1 MMPLAKP
8 VLACLALASTPAL
21 SAAAGETN
29 VWIDRSNGD
38 LISLAYGPA
47 DPTKN
52 PLFMLS
58 CFNEMEVAVLDV
70 HKEVDGGSPGQPLTI
85 EVASAQKQV
94 PLKGEV
100 AKNDATGTTFG
111 EAADIDIAVLLD
123 VLKEPGP
130 LTLKMGAA
138 SDTLPD
144 EGRAEAVSRFT
155 EGCKLG

>member
-1 MMPLAKP
+1 MPLAKLL
-8 VLACLALASTPAL
+8 LAGLALASTPAQ
-21 SAAAGETN
+21 SAVAGATN
-29 VWIDRSNGD
+29 VWIDRANGD

-58 CFNEMEVAVLDV
+58 CFNEMQVAVLDV
-70 HKEVDGGSPGQPLTI
+70 HKEVDGGRPGQPLTI
-85 EVASAQKQV
+85 EVASAQKQA

-111 EAADIDIAVLLD
+111 EASDIDIAVLLD

-138 SDTLPD
+138 SETLPD
-144 EGRAEAVSRFT
+144 EGRAAAVSRFT

>member
-1 MMPLAKP
+1 MMPLAKLL
-8 VLACLALASTPAL
+8 LAGLAFASTPAQ
-21 SAAAGETN
+21 SAVAGATN
-29 VWIDRSNGD
+29 VWIDRANGD

-58 CFNEMEVAVLDV
+58 CFNEMQVAVLDV
-70 HKEVDGGSPGQPLTI
+70 HKEVDGGRPGQPLTI
-85 EVASAQKQV
+85 EVASAQKQA

-111 EAADIDIAVLLD
+111 EASDIDIAVLLD

-138 SDTLPD
+138 SETLPD
-144 EGRAEAVSRFT
+144 EGRAAAVSRFT